1 MPEVSDKGTD
11 DGVDQFFDRLG
22 ALWRGADSGKRVM
35 MIAGGAAI
43 AIILALLV
51 RTAISP
57 TMSLLYSG
65 LESSAA
71 NGVIEGLERQGLPYE
86 VRGDAIYV
94 PASERDRARI
104 RLAGEGLPA
113 AGAAGYE
120 LLDSLN
126 GFGTTTEMFDA
137 AYWRAKEGELAR
149 TILAS
154 QQVVRARVHI
164 AQSRRR
170 PFEPPAPVTASVT
183 VTTSTGALS
192 RQQAEA
198 IRHLVGSA
206 ISGLSLQDVAI
217 IDQERGVILKAGD
230 QEGDTSLADDA
241 ATQAEA
247 LRLRVIRL
255 LEARVG
261 PGAAIVEVAVDTA
274 RDSETVR
281 ERILDPN
288 GRIAVSTETE
298 ESEDASSG
306 SADAATVASNL
317 PAGDVEGE
325 GSDSSRQ
332 TSRTRQ
338 RTNYEISETVRE
350 RVSPPGRVQRIT
362 VAAMIDGVR
371 DAGDG
376 AWRPRSP
383 EELAD
388 LKTLIETAI
397 GYSEERGDSVEIRSL
412 ELAPPQAEGEAASSA
427 IGAALSARAG
437 AIAQI
442 AALAIAAAIV
452 ALFVIRPLLTSVRE
466 TPAALALPSADI
478 ASDEPALAGGAG
490 STSEFSSEPSSAD
503 ASFGVDDMEISSD
516 GGMGFEPMGGFGG
529 GFASDG
535 DDGPQTLRARVEA
548 AIEAKPERAAQII
561 GEWLDSAAPAPK
573 RERIGA

>member
-1 MPEVSDKGTD
+1 M
-11 DGVDQFFDRLG
+11 
-22 ALWRGADSGKRVM
+22 
-35 MIAGGAAI
+35 
-43 AIILALLV
+43 
-51 RTAISP
+51 
-57 TMSLLYSG
+57 
-65 LESSAA
+65 
-71 NGVIEGLERQGLPYE
+71 IEGLERQGLAYE

-120 LLDSLN
+120 LLDGLS

-170 PFEPPAPVTASVT
+170 PFEPPTPVTASVT
-183 VTTSTGALS
+183 VTTSTGALT

-206 ISGLSLQDVAI
+206 IAGLALQDVAV
-217 IDQERGVILKAGD
+217 IDQERGVVLKAGD

-241 ATQAEA
+241 ATQSEA
-247 LRLRVIRL
+247 LRLKVTRL

-274 RDSETVR
+274 RDSETIR

-288 GRIAVSTETE
+288 GKIAVSTDTE
-298 ESEDASSG
+298 ESAGSSNG
-306 SADAATVASNL
+306 SADAVTVASNL
-317 PAGDVEGE
+317 PAGDVEG
-325 GSDSSRQ
+325 GAGDSSSQ
-332 TSRTRQ
+332 TSRTRA
-338 RTNYEISETVRE
+338 RTNFEVSETVRE
-350 RVSPPGRVQRIT
+350 RVSPPGRVMRIT

-371 DAGDG
+371 EAGPDG
-376 AWRPRSP
+376 QPVWRPRDAD
-383 EELAD
+383 ELAA

-412 ELAPPQAEGEAASSA
+412 ELAPPPEAGEGAPSA

-437 AIAQI
+437 SIIQI

-452 ALFVIRPLLTSVRE
+452 ALFVVRPLLTSVRDA
-466 TPAALALPSADI
+466 P
-478 ASDEPALAGGAG
+478 PALAPPAGAE
-490 STSEFSSEPSSAD
+490 SEGDLAIASESGLGEVGAAPDIGSAD

-529 GFASDG
+529 GFGADG
-535 DDGPQTLRARVEA
+535 DGAGESLRERVQA
-548 AIEAKPERAAQII
+548 AIAAEPERASKILSD
-561 GEWLDSAAPAPK
+561 WLDSSAPTIQ